1 MKYFSCAVR
10 SYYRLTNENAGYIW
24 PAPGTEEVLGE
35 VVVVLGHNLGTTEIS
50 GQRGVPELFVRPS
63 EDMGSVSLDTLQV
76 AQDLLLYLHDQD
88 GGDPPDLGDLV
99 LVDLVEDL
107 VVQRQ
112 DVLQL
117 VIRYPRLYNR
127 KFVSPMKGW

>member
-1 MKYFSCAVR
+1 M
-10 SYYRLTNENAGYIW
+10 
-24 PAPGTEEVLGE
+24 
-35 VVVVLGHNLGTTEIS
+35 
-50 GQRGVPELFVRPS
+50 RPS
-63 EDMGSVSLDTLQV
+63 EDMSSVSLDTLQV

-117 VIRYPRLYNR
+117 VIRYPGLDNR
-127 KFVSPMKGW
+127 KYFSPMKGWKIYLRYLGSGDVGEGMLDKDRTELFLKFLKDKLDTRLDRAGEKIWN